1 MMLKIGNIE
10 LKNRLMLAPMAGVT
24 SLPFRMIARSMGADL
39 VFSEMVSAM
48 GLTLNS
54 EKTLVLLKSHPSERP
69 LAVQIFGSRPY
80 AMAKAACIADGLGA
94 DIIDINMGCPVKKV
108 TKTGAG
114 AYLMR
119 DQNTAQDIVK
129 AMRMACHLPLTVKIR
144 AGWSPDQQSACEMA
158 RMLEDCGADAIT
170 VHPRFATQ
178 GYSGKA
184 DWGLIARVKKSV
196 RIPVI
201 GNGDINSPSDAL
213 RMERETGCDGLMI
226 GRAAVRNPWIFRQVL
241 QMERGLPVHEPDI
254 SERRSLI
261 MEHYNFLSDVMEEH
275 SAALRMRGLLL
286 SYTKGLPGSSRFRD
300 RFTKIKDVHSLIES
314 MDAYFSSLEE
324 ARG

>member
-1 MMLKIGNIE
+1 MLRIGNIE

-24 SLPFRMIARSMGADL
+24 SLPFRMMARGMGADL

-54 EKTLVLLKSHPSERP
+54 AKTRVLLKSHPSERP
-69 LAVQIFGSRPY
+69 LAVQIFGSRPD
-80 AMAKAACIADGLGA
+80 AMAKAACISAEAGA
-94 DIIDINMGCPVKKV
+94 DMIDINMGCPVKKV

-114 AYLMR
+114 ACLMR
-119 DQNTAQDIVK
+119 DPDTAQEIVK
-129 AMRMACHLPLTVKIR
+129 AVRLSCNLPVTVKIR
-144 AGWSPDQQSACEMA
+144 SGWSPDRQNACEMA
-158 RMLEDCGADAIT
+158 AMMEDCGVDAIT

-178 GYSGKA
+178 GYSGRA
-184 DWGLIARVKKSV
+184 DWGLIARVKQEV
-196 RIPVI
+196 GIPVI

-213 RMERETGCDGLMI
+213 MMERETGCDGLMI
-226 GRAAVRNPWIFRQVL
+226 GRAAVRNPWIFRQIL
-241 QMERGLPVHEPDI
+241 QLEKGLPVHEPDI

-261 MEHYNFLSDVMEEH
+261 MEHYNFLSYVMEEH

-300 RFTKIKDVHSLIES
+300 KFTKIKDVHSLIES
-314 MDAYFSSLEE
+314 MDDYFSSLEE
-324 ARG
+324 VRG

>member
-1 MMLKIGNIE
+1 MLKIGNIE
-10 LKNRLMLAPMAGVT
+10 LKNRLILAPMAGVT
-24 SLPFRMIARSMGADL
+24 SLPFRMMAKGMGADL

-48 GLTLNS
+48 GLTLHS
-54 EKTLVLLKSHPSERP
+54 SRTFVLLQTHPSERP
-69 LAVQIFGSRPY
+69 LAVQIFGARPD
-80 AMAKAACIADGLGA
+80 AMARAACIAAEHGA

-119 DQNTAQDIVK
+119 DMNTAQEIVK
-129 AMRMACHLPLTVKIR
+129 AVRVSCHLPLTVKIR
-144 AGWSPDQQSACEMA
+144 SGWSPDRRNACEMA
-158 RMLEDCGADAIT
+158 RMLEDCGVDSIT

-184 DWGLIARVKKSV
+184 DWGLIARVKQEVS
-196 RIPVI
+196 IPVI

-213 RMERETGCDGLMI
+213 IMERQTGCDGLMI
-226 GRAAVRNPWIFRQVL
+226 GRAAVRNPWIFRQIL
-241 QMERGLPVHEPDI
+241 QLEKGLPIHEPEI

-261 MEHYNFLSDVMEEH
+261 MKHYNFLSHVMEEH

-286 SYTKGLPGSSRFRD
+286 SYTKGLPGSSRFREK
-300 RFTKIKDVHSLIES
+300 FTKIKDVGSLIQS
-314 MDAYFSSLEE
+314 MDDYFGSLEE
-324 ARG
+324 VRG

>member
-1 MMLKIGNIE
+1 MMKIGNIE

-24 SLPFRMIARSMGADL
+24 SLPFRMMARGMGADL

-54 EKTLVLLKSHPSERP
+54 AKTLVLLKSHPSERP
-69 LAVQIFGSRPY
+69 FAVQLFGSRPD
-80 AMAKAACIADGLGA
+80 AMARAACISAEAGA

-114 AYLMR
+114 AFLMR
-119 DQNTAQDIVK
+119 DTNNAQEIVK
-129 AMRMACHLPLTVKIR
+129 AVRLSCRLPLTVKIR
-144 AGWSPDQQSACEMA
+144 AGWSADRMNACEMA
-158 RMLEDCGADAIT
+158 RMMEDCGVDAIS

-184 DWGLIARVKKSV
+184 DWGLITRVKQEVS
-196 RIPVI
+196 IPVI

-213 RMERETGCDGLMI
+213 RMEKETGCDGLMI
-226 GRAAVRNPWIFRQVL
+226 GRAAVRNPWIFRQIL
-241 QMERGLPVHEPDI
+241 QLEKGLPVHEPDL

-261 MEHYNFLSDVMEEH
+261 MEHYNFLTDVMEEH
-275 SAALRMRGLLL
+275 RAALRMRGLLL
-286 SYTKGLPGSSRFRD
+286 SYTKGLPGSGRFRD
-300 RFTKIKDVHSLIES
+300 RFTKIKDVRSLMES
-314 MDAYFSSLEE
+314 MDDYFSSLGEV
-324 ARG
+324 RG